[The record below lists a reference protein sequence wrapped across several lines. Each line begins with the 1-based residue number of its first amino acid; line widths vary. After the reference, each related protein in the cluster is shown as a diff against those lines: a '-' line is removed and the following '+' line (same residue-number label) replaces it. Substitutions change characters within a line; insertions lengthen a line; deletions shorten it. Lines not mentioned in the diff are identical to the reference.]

1 MAVISRVPVE
11 HASGILG
18 TAGGALEAAG
28 RCVWKGEPCRK
39 EAGRRRGRPVCS
51 TGHPALKL
59 TLVELVIPTYRNTPP
74 HTHTHIANGLDL
86 GLQLQNR

>member
-1 MAVISRVPVE
+1 MVVISHVPVE
-11 HASGILG
+11 QESGILR
-18 TAGGALEAAG
+18 TAGRALEAAG

-59 TLVELVIPTYRNTPP
+59 TLVELMIPTNRIPPLP
-74 HTHTHIANGLDL
+74 HTHT
-86 GLQLQNR
+86 